1 MLNPKL
7 GAFQSQLILRN
18 PSSFSLL
25 SSSSLVWLFLLFSCL
40 LCFLVVS
47 SLLGVFILF
56 CLLLLLVIETQHVGY
71 CLEADE
77 VSEDVMVGG

>member
-77 VSEDVMVGG
+77 VS

>member
-1 MLNPKL
+1 MLNPKS

-25 SSSSLVWLFLLFSCL
+25 SSSFLVWLFFFFFLSVVFSGCLFS
-40 LCFLVVS
+40 FRSFYSFTSFAV
-47 SLLGVFILF
+47 
-56 CLLLLLVIETQHVGY
+56 LVIETQHVGY